1 MEANM
6 NLNEMITTK
15 EEKEMLLSGLVRVMY
30 ADGKL
35 SETEK
40 EFLEQVSIGLDC
52 NETDI
57 DSLKMTN
64 KPITFN
70 DSKSCMFFVTQ
81 AVQLCYADGK
91 YETSEQKEMLA
102 ICKEMGISEESL
114 HKVEKWVEE
123 GIEWNNRGM
132 GLLNLK

>member
-1 MEANM
+1 
-6 NLNEMITTK
+6 
-15 EEKEMLLSGLVRVMY
+15 
-30 ADGKL
+30 
-35 SETEK
+35 
-40 EFLEQVSIGLDC
+40 
-52 NETDI
+52 
-57 DSLKMTN
+57 MTN

>member
-1 MEANM
+1 MEANK

>member
-1 MEANM
+1 M